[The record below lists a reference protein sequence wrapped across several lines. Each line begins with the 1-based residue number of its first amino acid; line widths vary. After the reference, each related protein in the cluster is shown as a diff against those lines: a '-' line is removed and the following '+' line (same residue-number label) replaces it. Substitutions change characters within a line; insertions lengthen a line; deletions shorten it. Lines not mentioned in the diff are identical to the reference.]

1 MNIVI
6 LGSNYGQYNVQVL
19 NRLCCCK
26 PDRKIVIHAV
36 SASIEY
42 INFEGLSP
50 HIELILYKDWGT
62 APLFQLI
69 NNSDFVITDIA
80 EKREYNGEITP
91 VTHYENERMGGVIP
105 IAFSLL
111 TPIII
116 SKQANKYYQFKNVI
130 EFDKNSGDDIVLTK
144 IDLDLLETERNE
156 LINQFFMHMD
166 NYINSI

>member
-1 MNIVI
+1 M
-6 LGSNYGQYNVQVL
+6 
-19 NRLCCCK
+19 K
-26 PDRKIVIHAV
+26 
-36 SASIEY
+36 
-42 INFEGLSP
+42 
-50 HIELILYKDWGT
+50 
-62 APLFQLI
+62 
-69 NNSDFVITDIA
+69 
-80 EKREYNGEITP
+80 
-91 VTHYENERMGGVIP
+91 NERMGGVIP